1 MSDLPSA
8 PEHNPAVLAARFMR
22 ALLAESGAVT
32 REQVDARTALPSP
45 TSQAPVRV
53 SVLVPVA
60 ALRGWRSE
68 ANCAGVDP
76 DLFFPERGG
85 SKVLQA
91 RQIEQA
97 KEVCAGCSVRM
108 QCLVDALEGQEAF
121 GIWGG
126 LSERERREFQT
137 KLPRVARCARC
148 GGRFTKTTSGAKFCG
163 SSCPAL
169 AARRSRRRAS

>member
-1 MSDLPSA
+1 MTILPP

-22 ALLAESGAVT
+22 ALVAEAGAVT
-32 REQVDARTALPSP
+32 REQIEARTAPPSGSSPSLPL
-45 TSQAPVRV
+45 V

-60 ALRGWRSE
+60 ALRGWRAE

-76 DLFFPERGG
+76 DLFYPERGG
-85 SKVLQA
+85 SKALQA

-97 KEVCAGCSVRM
+97 KQVCAGCSVRM

-137 KLPRVARCARC
+137 RLPRVARCARC

-163 SSCPAL
+163 SGCPAL
-169 AARRSRRRAS
+169 VARRSRRRAS

>member
-1 MSDLPSA
+1 MTDLPSA

-32 REQVDARTALPSP
+32 REQVEARTMLPRPSSP
-45 TSQAPVRV
+45 PAVRV
-53 SVLVPVA
+53 TVLVPLGRV
-60 ALRGWRSE
+60 RGWRRE

-76 DLFFPERGG
+76 DLFYPERGG
-85 SKVLQA
+85 SKALQA

-97 KEVCAGCSVRM
+97 KGVCAGCSVRM
-108 QCLVDALEGQEAF
+108 QCLADALEGQEAF

-126 LSERERREFQT
+126 LSERERRDLQT
-137 KLPRVARCARC
+137 RLPRVARCARC

-163 SSCPAL
+163 AGCPAL

>member
-1 MSDLPSA
+1 MTLIPS

-32 REQVDARTALPSP
+32 REQVDARTAPPSASSP
-45 TSQAPVRV
+45 PAGRATVLV
-53 SVLVPVA
+53 SVV

-76 DLFFPERGG
+76 DLFYPERGG
-85 SKVLQA
+85 SKALQA

-97 KEVCAGCSVRM
+97 KSVCQGCSVRM

-137 KLPRVARCARC
+137 RLPRVARCARC

-169 AARRSRRRAS
+169 AARRARRRAS